1 MRIPLGKYSRPMQA
15 SLVSGGTMTPTPRT
29 RVPTPPSRRSNKG
42 PGVWRAP
49 PLTAQIVGPLV
60 QHPLHGA
67 PGPLVPAAPGPFPLA
82 RRHLTAPSPRRRRA
96 PAAGPSPSAAE
107 PPTPG
112 ARARCGD
119 ARPVSH
125 ILGPGAGSLR
135 LPRHGRKRLAR
146 GPARW
151 SRRTVYEEA
160 KAPCGPE
167 WWLQPPS
174 CR

>member
-15 SLVSGGTMTPTPRT
+15 SLVSGGTMTPTPQDSRPDAALPPLKQRT
-29 RVPTPPSRRSNKG
+29 RRLAR
-42 PGVWRAP
+42 P